1 MKENLEINGKNITI
15 VGTAHISQ
23 ESRDEVRDTIE
34 TVRPDLV
41 AVELDQSRFDS
52 LRDDSGWKDL
62 EISEAIREG
71 KGNLLL
77 LNLIL
82 SIYQRKLGLEEGMK
96 PGAELMAAVDRAEEM
111 DIEYALVDQDINKTL
126 NRAISSLSILDK
138 LRLVASMI
146 LPSDEEE
153 MDIESLKDGDMLGT
167 LIQELE
173 DEFPELKRVF
183 LDERNFYMAE
193 KLLEKEFDSA
203 VVVVGAAHVEG
214 LLEELKKEKR
224 DFSAEEVNRLPWMKI
239 TNYGFTALVFL
250 GLGFSFY
257 SSFAQGIN
265 NLGIWIGANS
275 ILAMNDGRH
284 DSKIAPSDMDNLLY
298 CFSTHFSKPCS
309 SRRSGSSLFRGED
322 QQSKSRRPR
331 NDNRYRKLQR
341 TLGQPSRDNP
351 ANLSTGK
358 PWKRCRSTHIR
369 PIHSTLH
376 NTRPL
381 KFISS
386 ISLPIL

>member
-34 TVRPDLV
+34 TVKPDLV

-62 EISEAIREG
+62 EISEAIRDG

-138 LRLVASMI
+138 LRIVASMI

-183 LDERNFYMAE
+183 LDERNSYMAE

-214 LLEELKKEKR
+214 LKEELKKEKR

-239 TNYGFTALVFL
+239 ANYGFTALVFL

-257 SSFAQGIN
+257 SSFEQGIN

-275 ILAMNDGRH
+275 ILAMIGAIIARSHPLTWIISFIASPLTSVNPVLPAGLVAAY
-284 DSKIAPSDMDNLLY
+284 SEAKINSPKVEDLETITDIESYRELWDNQVGIILLT
-298 CFSTHFSKPCS
+298 FLLVNLG
-309 SRRSGSSLFRGED
+309 SGAGALISGL
-322 QQSKSRRPR
+322 
-331 NDNRYRKLQR
+331 YIL
-341 TLGQPSRDNP
+341 
-351 ANLSTGK
+351 LSIIPG
-358 PWKRCRSTHIR
+358 
-369 PIHSTLH
+369 L
-376 NTRPL
+376 
-381 KFISS
+381 
-386 ISLPIL
+386 